1 MDKTIDKRMRIQEAA
16 AILFREQGVETTSVN
31 DIVKKAN
38 VAKGTFYVY
47 YKDKQ
52 ELISQ
57 ILTKQHGMLIN
68 DILNHS
74 YELSIQNNI
83 CWKHAFIDELIA
95 FYIQNPKVLH
105 SIQKNIASIL
115 DTKEHRNKVA
125 SYVERMPQFLE
136 LMQQEDE
143 SRQKTCNR
151 FLMAMEVIGFVCFN
165 AIAYEQPGP
174 IDEMVPELKYAMYKL
189 LERKE

>member
-1 MDKTIDKRMRIQEAA
+1 MYKTIDKRVRIQEAA
-16 AILFREQGVETTSVN
+16 AILFHEQGVETTSVN

-68 DILNHS
+68 DILNRS

-95 FYIQNPKVLH
+95 FYTQNPKVLH

-115 DTKEHRNKVA
+115 DTKEHRSKIA
-125 SYVERMPQFLE
+125 SYVERMSQFLDQ
-136 LMQQEDE
+136 MQQENE
-143 SRQKTCNR
+143 TKQSACNR
-151 FLMAMEVIGFVCFN
+151 FLMTMEIIGFVCFN
-165 AIAYEQPGP
+165 ALTFEQPAP
-174 IDEMVPELKYAMYKL
+174 MEEIVPELKYAMYKL
-189 LERKE
+189 LDRKE